1 MVTFAPTN
9 KNNVVF
15 VKQRLLVTMHAY
27 KRKLRILCSAKL
39 SIGSIPSMKRNMHAR
54 LWYPMR
60 SKASH
65 TSLKSLILKEAL
77 LVFARISPLVLR
89 RRDNKL

>member
-27 KRKLRILCSAKL
+27 KRKRKLRILCSAKL
-39 SIGSIPSMKRNMHAR
+39 SIGSIPPMKGNMHAFQT
-54 LWYPMR
+54 LTN
-60 SKASH
+60 SNNS
-65 TSLKSLILKEAL
+65 S
-77 LVFARISPLVLR
+77 
-89 RRDNKL
+89 

>member
-1 MVTFAPTN
+1 MVFIFIKGLFMVTFAPTN

-39 SIGSIPSMKRNMHAR
+39 SIGSIPSMKGNMHAR
-54 LWYPMR
+54 AKTLIKR
-60 SKASH
+60 S
-65 TSLKSLILKEAL
+65 AL
-77 LVFARISPLVLR
+77 ACFSNI
-89 RRDNKL
+89 NQQQ

>member
-54 LWYPMR
+54 LC
-60 SKASH
+60 
-65 TSLKSLILKEAL
+65 EAQL
-77 LVFARISPLVLR
+77 WFYVV
-89 RRDNKL
+89 KL